1 MVTHNRTM
9 HHATSTELRRPQ
21 ATLTRIT
28 SALLLERLAGR
39 ARNFAH
45 ALGLVVTG
53 AALGQLPVNHAGNNV
68 RTRGNAENLVRQLS
82 ATGGLRIDVVNIK
95 FHRLQPF
102 NAAG

>member
-9 HHATSTELRRPQ
+9 HHATSTELRRAQ
-21 ATLTRIT
+21 RTLTRIT
-28 SALLLERLAGR
+28 SALLLERLAGG
-39 ARNFAH
+39 ARDFAH

-68 RTRGNAENLVRQLS
+68 RARSDAKNLVRQLS
-82 ATGGLRIDVVNIK
+82 ATGGLRIKIINIK